1 MSASA
6 PTFDAHAQRSRLS
19 AMPTGELRQ
28 LYRELSGDEA
38 RSRNRE
44 YLARRILWMLQA
56 QALGGQTIRVTV
68 LAGGFE
74 FMGERFG
81 SLSAI
86 AKAVTGT
93 HVSGFRFFG
102 LAKGTA

>member
-1 MSASA
+1 MTRTPPA
-6 PTFDAHAQRSRLS
+6 FDAHAERSRLS
-19 AMPTGELRQ
+19 AMATSELRQ
-28 LYRELSGDEA
+28 LYRELSGDAA

-44 YLARRILWMLQA
+44 YLVRRVLWMLQA

-68 LAGGFE
+68 LADGFE

-102 LAKGTA
+102 LAKEAA